1 MARQSLS
8 DLRRLPVFAGLS
20 RRALERVDSL
30 LTPIVFQ
37 DGDVLCH
44 EGRLGREAFVIIS
57 GEVEVSRGVDHLATL
72 GAGAVVGEMA
82 LLDRAPRTATVT
94 AAGTVEALVMNAQEF
109 ASLLTEPTVADSV
122 HRVAEQRAGELVA
135 A

>member
-8 DLRRLPVFAGLS
+8 ELRRLPVFAGLS

-30 LTPIVFQ
+30 LTPIVFN
-37 DGDVLCH
+37 DGDVLCR
-44 EGRLGREAFVIIS
+44 EGRLGREAFVVIS
-57 GEVEVSRGVDHLATL
+57 GEVEVSRGADHLATL

-82 LLDRAPRTATVT
+82 LLDRVPRTATVT

-109 ASLLTEPTVADSV
+109 ASLLTEPKVADSV
-122 HRVAEQRAGELVA
+122 HRVAEQRAALQA

>member
-8 DLRRLPVFAGLS
+8 ELRRLPVFAGLS

-37 DGDVLCH
+37 DGDVLCR

-57 GEVEVSRGVDHLATL
+57 GEVEVSRGSQHLATL
-72 GAGAVVGEMA
+72 GAGAVVGELA
-82 LLDRAPRTATVT
+82 LLGQRPRTASVT
-94 AAGTVEALVMNAQEF
+94 AAGDVEALVMSAQEF
-109 ASLLTEPTVADSV
+109 ASLLNEPAVADSV
-122 HRVAEQRAGELVA
+122 HRIAEQRTGELSA

>member
-8 DLRRLPVFAGLS
+8 ELRRLPVFAGLS

-30 LTPIVFQ
+30 LTPIVFN
-37 DGDVLCH
+37 DGDVLCR
-44 EGRLGREAFVIIS
+44 EGRLGREAFVVIS
-57 GEVEVSRGVDHLATL
+57 GEVEVSRGADHLATL

-109 ASLLTEPTVADSV
+109 ASLLTEPKVADSV
-122 HRVAEQRAGELVA
+122 HRVAEQRAALQA